1 MTDKYVP
8 VAQLSQSETG
18 GKSKFVI
25 SEKTLK
31 VVLIAVIAA
40 GILYLVYKNFVSKD
54 KKPQYETR
62 SEKMIAAARNN
73 VKNKNNM
80 DEEDFSEMTDFS
92 DLTDLTEDMKNYEKQ
107 NKMKKEVK
115 KESEQVSNE
124 DFFDKLSEGESEE
137 AREPEIV
144 QENIE
149 TNVNQDNMMENMQPG
164 GRMGPGMMGLDT
176 MNGMNGMNG
185 MTMEN
190 NQLAGIPEE

>member
-1 MTDKYVP
+1 
-8 VAQLSQSETG
+8 
-18 GKSKFVI
+18 
-25 SEKTLK
+25 
-31 VVLIAVIAA
+31 
-40 GILYLVYKNFVSKD
+40 
-54 KKPQYETR
+54 
-62 SEKMIAAARNN
+62 
-73 VKNKNNM
+73 M

-149 TNVNQDNMMENMQPG
+149 TNVNQDNMMENM
-164 GRMGPGMMGLDT
+164 
-176 MNGMNGMNG
+176 
-185 MTMEN
+185 
-190 NQLAGIPEE
+190 